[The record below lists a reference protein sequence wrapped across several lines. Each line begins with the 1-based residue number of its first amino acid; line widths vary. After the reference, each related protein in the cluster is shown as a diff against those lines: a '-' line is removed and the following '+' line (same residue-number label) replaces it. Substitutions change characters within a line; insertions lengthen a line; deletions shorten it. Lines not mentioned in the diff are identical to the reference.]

1 MLEAI
6 KEILIQYTEVE
17 KSLITEDSNL
27 QNDLELNSFDVM
39 NIVVEFEDTFDIEI
53 PDEDVSG
60 LVTVKDIEEYL
71 AEKGVQV

>member
-17 KSLITEDSNL
+17 KSRITEDSNL
-27 QNDLELNSFDVM
+27 QNDLDLNSFDVM
-39 NIVVEFEDTFDIEI
+39 NIVVEFEDTF
-53 PDEDVSG
+53 DVSG

>member
-39 NIVVEFEDTFDIEI
+39 NIVVDFEDTFDIEI
-53 PDEDVSG
+53 PDEDVSVG
-60 LVTVKDIEEYL
+60 I
-71 AEKGVQV
+71 A

>member
-27 QNDLELNSFDVM
+27 QNNLELNSFDVM
-39 NIVVEFEDTFDIEI
+39 NIVVDFEDTFDIEI

>member
-39 NIVVEFEDTFDIEI
+39 NIVVDFEDT
-53 PDEDVSG
+53 
-60 LVTVKDIEEYL
+60 
-71 AEKGVQV
+71 

>member
-17 KSLITEDSNL
+17 KSLITEASNL

-39 NIVVEFEDTFDIEI
+39 NIVVDFEDTFDIEI

>member
-39 NIVVEFEDTFDIEI
+39 NIIVDFEDTFDIEI

>member
-39 NIVVEFEDTFDIEI
+39 NIVVDFEDSFDIEI

>member
-1 MLEAI
+1 
-6 KEILIQYTEVE
+6 
-17 KSLITEDSNL
+17 
-27 QNDLELNSFDVM
+27 M
-39 NIVVEFEDTFDIEI
+39 NIVVDFEDTFDIEI

>member
-39 NIVVEFEDTFDIEI
+39 NIVVDFEDTFDIEI

>member
-39 NIVVEFEDTFDIEI
+39 NIVVDFEDTFDIEI

-71 AEKGVQV
+71 ADKGGQV

>member
-1 MLEAI
+1 MLETI

-39 NIVVEFEDTFDIEI
+39 NIVVEFEDTFDIDI

>member
-27 QNDLELNSFDVM
+27 QNDLDLNSFDVM

-71 AEKGVQV
+71 TEKGVQG

>member
-17 KSLITEDSNL
+17 KSRITEDSNL
-27 QNDLELNSFDVM
+27 QNDLDLNSFDVM

>member
-27 QNDLELNSFDVM
+27 QNDLDLNSFDVM
-39 NIVVEFEDTFDIEI
+39 NIVVEFEDTFDIDI

>member
-27 QNDLELNSFDVM
+27 QNDLELNSYDVM
-39 NIVVEFEDTFDIEI
+39 NIVVDFEDTFDIEI

>member
-39 NIVVEFEDTFDIEI
+39 NIVVDFEDTFDIEI

-71 AEKGVQV
+71 AEKGV

>member
-27 QNDLELNSFDVM
+27 QNDLELNSFDVR
-39 NIVVEFEDTFDIEI
+39 NIVVDFEDTFDIEI

>member
-1 MLEAI
+1 MLEAT

-39 NIVVEFEDTFDIEI
+39 NIIVDFEDTFDIEI

-60 LVTVKDIEEYL
+60 LVTVQDIEEYL

>member
-27 QNDLELNSFDVM
+27 QNDLDLNSFDVM
-39 NIVVEFEDTFDIEI
+39 NIVVDFEDTFDIEI

>member
-1 MLEAI
+1 MLETI

-39 NIVVEFEDTFDIEI
+39 NIVVDFEDTFDIEI

>member
-39 NIVVEFEDTFDIEI
+39 NIVVDFEDTFDIEI

-60 LVTVKDIEEYL
+60 LATVKDIEEYL

>member
-17 KSLITEDSNL
+17 KSLITDDSNL

-39 NIVVEFEDTFDIEI
+39 NIVVDFEDTFDIEI

>member
-39 NIVVEFEDTFDIEI
+39 NIVVDFEDTFDIEI

-60 LVTVKDIEEYL
+60 LVTVKNIEEYL